1 MSRAGGDGKPDL
13 TPNSNSNGVVG
24 IIQWKLVLYKRAKAD
39 KNSTQLI
46 VIIIGGKYFYCFYEI
61 PHFGVALGGGLE

>member
-1 MSRAGGDGKPDL
+1 M
-13 TPNSNSNGVVG
+13 
-24 IIQWKLVLYKRAKAD
+24 IIQWKLVLYRIAKAD

-46 VIIIGGKYFYCFYEI
+46 VIIIGGNFYCFYET